1 MHGVEQGFV
10 LHADIQTQLLT
21 SLSEHAQ
28 HFFAALRAAAGIHQ
42 DNHGEIFAHELLAD
56 IEDVDLVFGQE
67 FGYVVNDT
75 DAVFAD
81 NGEYGMGAGLGH
93 SHSISV

>member
-10 LHADIQTQLLT
+10 LHADIQAQLLT
-21 SLSEHAQ
+21 GLSEHAQ
-28 HFFAALRAAAGIHQ
+28 HFFSALRAAAGVHQ
-42 DNHGEIFAHELLAD
+42 DNHGEIFTHELLAD
-56 IEDVDLVFGQE
+56 IEDVDLVLGQE
-67 FGYVVNDT
+67 FGYVVNDA